1 MLYTVQT
8 HTHTTRT
15 QQLYK
20 GNYLRVLQT
29 AQLFP
34 LFHCVCVCF
43 SVRNF
48 HAKSNAILGKS
59 FSKNTKSS
67 SADDPHVIHQR
78 QCLSAKLT
86 IQSRQLRR
94 QRRRRLQ
101 SQQQRRWLRHEVFFF
116 SGAAAAFVS
125 RWPTLPAPLCVC
137 VFALYAAHTHTE
149 TGLYVYMERM
159 WNEIF
164 GWSSEA
170 QAKAERT
177 FANVNSLA
185 VDAPGRRFSL

>member
-8 HTHTTRT
+8 HTHTHT
-15 QQLYK
+15 QHVHSNYTKETTWESCKLRSCSPSLYE
-20 GNYLRVLQT
+20 
-29 AQLFP
+29 
-34 LFHCVCVCF
+34 CVCF

-101 SQQQRRWLRHEVFFF
+101 SQQQQQRRWLRHEVFFF

-137 VFALYAAHTHTE
+137 ICFICSSHSHAHWNPTVCVYGTHVE
-149 TGLYVYMERM
+149 WNFWLVER
-159 WNEIF
+159 
-164 GWSSEA
+164 GA
-170 QAKAERT
+170 GK
-177 FANVNSLA
+177 
-185 VDAPGRRFSL
+185 GRAHIRQC